1 MGVVPMAAALL
12 GASSVRSRLSSG
24 ALSSRLAHAA
34 VVSELVKPSQSLI
47 ARQKADN
54 SRAAQQS
61 AQNRTFSASNRSPF
75 SAFGSRPGN
84 KSQSAFPK
92 GKRSAS
98 EQTENWSLPELN
110 ISKALGAFAD
120 VLMQVATMSGNVQ
133 AQVDDGQSS
142 TITRFYDPTSLS
154 YSLSCVDGGNY
165 SYLYIFRNSTFSN
178 VRASFLSS
186 SATRSVFTEAELV
199 AAFNSCVY
207 QGDPPPAFEA
217 TSVTAT
223 SGSEFILSVDVDKS
237 ANVYYAV
244 SSEKQ
249 FPTRTMVKEG
259 GTSWTSSGYIVA
271 ESTISSGSLDD
282 DFAASVTVAG
292 LTAGTKYYVYLVA
305 EDAGNDT
312 LVSAYEELEFVTPS
326 IPSFNSATGHQYS
339 HPLQYRQ
346 RLRWSP

>member
-1 MGVVPMAAALL
+1 MKTNFGKDKSRAPLQSLPTTEGSVERRGGGGRRKLAAMMGVMPMAAALM

-24 ALSSRLAHAA
+24 ALSSRLAPTA

-54 SRAAQQS
+54 SRAVQQS
-61 AQNRTFSASNRSPF
+61 AQNRTFNASNRSPF

-84 KSQSAFPK
+84 KSQPASPK

-133 AQVDDGQSS
+133 AQVDAGQYS
-142 TITRFYDPTSLS
+142 TLTRIPETISLTGS
-154 YSLSCVDGGNY
+154 YALSCVDGGNY
-165 SYLYIFRNSTFSN
+165 SYLSISRYSGYPIVTRAGFR
-178 VRASFLSS
+178 SS

-223 SGSEFILSVDVDKS
+223 SGSEATLSVDVDKS
-237 ANVYYAV
+237 AKVYYAV
-244 SSEKQ
+244 SSERQ
-249 FPTRTMVKEG
+249 SPTRAMVKEG
-259 GTSWTSSGYIVA
+259 GRRGHLQMTS
-271 ESTISSGSLDD
+271 
-282 DFAASVTVAG
+282 
-292 LTAGTKYYVYLVA
+292 
-305 EDAGNDT
+305 
-312 LVSAYEELEFVTPS
+312 
-326 IPSFNSATGHQYS
+326 
-339 HPLQYRQ
+339 
-346 RLRWSP
+346 